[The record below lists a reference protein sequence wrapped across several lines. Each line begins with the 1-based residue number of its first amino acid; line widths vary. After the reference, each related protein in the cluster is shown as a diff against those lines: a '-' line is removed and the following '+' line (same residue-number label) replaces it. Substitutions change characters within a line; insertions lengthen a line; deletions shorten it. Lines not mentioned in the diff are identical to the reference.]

1 MKQTAYQKAM
11 QQISADEAEIRSK
24 ARQIQAQYNAQHPAR
39 RTKRG
44 FRIGL
49 AAAAAVILC
58 GTVTAGAVSDWDYAA
73 LFRKYFSDR
82 TGTEINYDFSGMG
95 LGIGESYQGEGYTL
109 TVEGVIADTNAVYLL
124 YDIALDESVQ
134 AQLADSE
141 KVSIHGGLG
150 GGLSDTGGTGH
161 HEPLNEDENGVWHGV
176 FTAEI
181 DYGTDLT
188 TKSLDYYPGLVIIGR
203 DNADSIILPQI
214 GDGHALGEVSLADIT
229 VQKGIQRDCSVILPD
244 DINQVEYSSLYLT
257 PMQLKLTR
265 TDQLSYYQLNQS
277 DSKVLPVIRTQDSR
291 TVDEIVS
298 DSCFLI
304 YADGSEQPVQ
314 GSLQCSSGSTRNESG
329 TYDVES
335 GAMMIFRAPIDLAEG
350 TAVRIGETVI
360 DVTG

>member
-335 GAMMIFRAPIDLAEG
+335 GAMMIFRAPIDLAEV